1 MSSPLAALSPV
12 YVRHHGPPPAN
23 NNNNNNRKLSRVE
36 GDRKIYEQLYGV
48 SGGAGRRGRTE
59 QEEDNPKKNQ
69 KGNKN
74 RKESKAKKGNSNKQ
88 PGNENVELDNWT
100 VEPFGIYGHY
110 EPKYISAQNLREGQS
125 AMDMQMQYQ
134 HHLHHHQ
141 QQQQHVMP
149 NYYDYY
155 YFDRGYGQVPPRPF
169 DPSVFPGVSQ
179 HGKWA
184 SDQDIFGTL
193 ERIKKTK
200 QEAVAGRRG
209 EFRFNPAI
217 FNGQMFRNANMKYS
231 TESGETESSGEEGEG
246 EEEEEENENNP
257 AVDDQRENEN
267 TRRTVAMKS
276 VSEDSID
283 QLSMNNVDN
292 SALVNFMRANNEIVN
307 HEFDASYNQNN
318 NNNNN
323 GNFNHRN
330 KSAHSVA
337 TRTTNIRYVTKVY
350 VPRKQQQQ
358 EQQEQQDL
366 KKKKLSQI
374 PQPKK
379 SVSIDSFFNDLD
391 RIDIDEEQYERE
403 KMRIEE
409 HLEMLKEH
417 SIKDYDSHDRKK
429 LLTRS
434 QSHSV
439 VMDEG
444 SAANSKLKLPQSP
457 LSKVPVSRRLS
468 LTVKPDL
475 GLSRKMAEEMNNRK
489 TTTTVVTVE
498 KEQQQQQRLEAEE
511 AAVAAIEKENKK
523 REEVQGNNGSK
534 KPPPPPL
541 SNQ

>member
-1 MSSPLAALSPV
+1 M
-12 YVRHHGPPPAN
+12 
-23 NNNNNNRKLSRVE
+23 
-36 GDRKIYEQLYGV
+36 D
-48 SGGAGRRGRTE
+48 
-59 QEEDNPKKNQ
+59 QEEDNNQKKNQ
-69 KGNKN
+69 KGNKT
-74 RKESKAKKGNSNKQ
+74 RKESKAKKENK
-88 PGNENVELDNWT
+88 PREAAAGREHVELENWT
-100 VEPFGIYGHY
+100 VEPYGGIYGHY
-110 EPKYISAQNLREGQS
+110 EPKYISAQNLREGPS

-134 HHLHHHQ
+134 QHHLQ
-141 QQQQHVMP
+141 QQHHVMP

-155 YFDRGYGQVPPRPF
+155 YFDRGYGQLPPRPF
-169 DPSVFPGVSQ
+169 DPSMFPGVSQ

-200 QEAVAGRRG
+200 EDAVAGRRG

-231 TESGETESSGEEGEG
+231 TESGETESSGG
-246 EEEEEENENNP
+246 EEEAEEEEQNP
-257 AVDDQRENEN
+257 VVDDQRENGA

-283 QLSMNNVDN
+283 QLSLNVDN

-307 HEFDASYNQNN
+307 HEFDQSNSNN
-318 NNNNN
+318 DHINN
-323 GNFNHRN
+323 RN

-358 EQQEQQDL
+358 QEELEL

-379 SVSIDSFFNDLD
+379 SVSIDSFFNDMD

-434 QSHSV
+434 HSHSV

-444 SAANSKLKLPQSP
+444 SAAGKLPLSP

-475 GLSRKMAEEMNNRK
+475 GLSRRMANEQMNNRK
-489 TTTTVVTVE
+489 TTTTTVVTVE
-498 KEQQQQQRLEAEE
+498 KEQLEQQRLEDE
-511 AAVAAIEKENKK
+511 ASK
-523 REEVQGNNGSK
+523 REEVQGNGSK
-534 KPPPPPL
+534 KTPP